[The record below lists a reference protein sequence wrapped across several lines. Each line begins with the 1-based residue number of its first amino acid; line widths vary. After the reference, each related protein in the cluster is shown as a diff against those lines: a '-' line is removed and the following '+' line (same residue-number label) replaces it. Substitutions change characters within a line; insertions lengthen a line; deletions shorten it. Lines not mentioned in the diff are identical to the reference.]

1 MQHTRNLEDSFPG
14 IESDPQVCG
23 GEPCIVRTRIPVWL
37 LVQARR
43 LGTSEVDLLRSYPTL
58 HAEDLTNAWA
68 YERSHRKEIDMQIR
82 VNERKPLT
90 SEEIS
95 AIVDGFDPIDWVQ
108 MKLLANMP
116 FEKRL
121 IPGLN
126 AQEFAMA
133 ALRGTFQK
141 KFPELSMP
149 EINMKVLA
157 YLTPVR
163 MEVK

>member
-1 MQHTRNLEDSFPG
+1 MEKKKF
-14 IESDPQVCG
+14 
-23 GEPCIVRTRIPVWL
+23 
-37 LVQARR
+37 
-43 LGTSEVDLLRSYPTL
+43 
-58 HAEDLTNAWA
+58 LT
-68 YERSHRKEIDMQIR
+68 
-82 VNERKPLT
+82 P
-90 SEEIS
+90 EEIS

-108 MKLLANMP
+108 MELLAKMP

-133 ALRGTFQK
+133 GLRGTFKK
-141 KFPELSMP
+141 KFPELTMS

-163 MEVK
+163 MEIQ

>member
-1 MQHTRNLEDSFPG
+1 MEKKKT
-14 IESDPQVCG
+14 
-23 GEPCIVRTRIPVWL
+23 
-37 LVQARR
+37 
-43 LGTSEVDLLRSYPTL
+43 
-58 HAEDLTNAWA
+58 
-68 YERSHRKEIDMQIR
+68 
-82 VNERKPLT
+82 LT

-95 AIVDGFDPIDWVQ
+95 SIVDGLNPIDWAQ
-108 MKLLANMP
+108 IDLIAKMP

-121 IPGLN
+121 IPGLS

-141 KFPELSMP
+141 KFPQLTMP

-163 MEVK
+163 MEHK

>member
-1 MQHTRNLEDSFPG
+1 MS
-14 IESDPQVCG
+14 
-23 GEPCIVRTRIPVWL
+23 
-37 LVQARR
+37 A
-43 LGTSEVDLLRSYPTL
+43 
-58 HAEDLTNAWA
+58 
-68 YERSHRKEIDMQIR
+68 
-82 VNERKPLT
+82 RKPIT

-95 AIVDGFDPIDWVQ
+95 AIVDGFEPIDWVQ
-108 MKLLANMP
+108 MDLLAKLP

-133 ALRGTFQK
+133 ALRGTFRE

-163 MEVK
+163 MEIK